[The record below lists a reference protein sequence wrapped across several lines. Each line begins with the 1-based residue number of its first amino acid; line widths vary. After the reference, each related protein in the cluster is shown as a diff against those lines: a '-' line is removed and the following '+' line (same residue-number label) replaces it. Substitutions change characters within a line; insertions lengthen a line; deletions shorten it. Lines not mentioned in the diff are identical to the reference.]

1 MPYSL
6 QEDANAV
13 IFPAF
18 ASTSLSDECKRFL
31 DRGGISILVGESRD
45 EYVARQ
51 MSLERRS
58 TETPE
63 TFTSLVR
70 EAKELSDNLLVAV
83 DQELG
88 GICRMHG
95 LVPQFP
101 TNQELIDMSAEEVE
115 AITYRV
121 ATASKALGVNVF
133 LAPIVDLVTGANPW
147 LDRRTYSTDPEIVG
161 RISAAYVRGVQKAG
175 VAATAK
181 HFPGF
186 HNITGDP
193 AIDAHALVVD
203 DADSYAPGFNPFT
216 DVIAAEVEMIMVGPA
231 INKAFDPARAALRS
245 KPVIDILK
253 LDLRYQGIVMA
264 DNLDSK
270 ATMHGDSIEKVA
282 VDAIRAGCD
291 LLLTPDVGTQLGEVS
306 KTLINAVET
315 GNISREALAQSANK
329 IRRLAQKYT
338 AKL

>member
-45 EYVARQ
+45 EYVSRQ

-70 EAKELSDNLLVAV
+70 EAKGLSDNLLVAV

-133 LAPIVDLVTGANPW
+133 LAPIVDLVTGVNPW
-147 LDRRTYSTDPEIVG
+147 LDGRTYSIDPEFVG

-181 HFPGF
+181 HFP
-186 HNITGDP
+186 
-193 AIDAHALVVD
+193 A
-203 DADSYAPGFNPFT
+203 FT
-216 DVIAAEVEMIMVGPA
+216 
-231 INKAFDPARAALRS
+231 
-245 KPVIDILK
+245 
-253 LDLRYQGIVMA
+253 
-264 DNLDSK
+264 
-270 ATMHGDSIEKVA
+270 T
-282 VDAIRAGCD
+282 
-291 LLLTPDVGTQLGEVS
+291 
-306 KTLINAVET
+306 
-315 GNISREALAQSANK
+315 
-329 IRRLAQKYT
+329 
-338 AKL
+338 